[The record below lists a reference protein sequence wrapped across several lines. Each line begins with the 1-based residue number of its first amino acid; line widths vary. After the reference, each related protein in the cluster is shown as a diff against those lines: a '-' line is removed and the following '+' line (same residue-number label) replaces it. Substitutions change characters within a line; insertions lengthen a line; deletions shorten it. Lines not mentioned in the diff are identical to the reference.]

1 MVRPTIAERLA
12 RHCRIERFEE
22 KLALTADALFEP
34 QVVAQVM
41 PHEIAPQVETSS
53 TSGSATDLATIREQ
67 YQFDGRGQTV
77 AVIDSG
83 IAWDHYA
90 LGGGFGAGHRV
101 VGGWDF
107 AENDA
112 NPYDDGPAGFHG
124 THVSGIIGSSDSKYT
139 GVAPGADL
147 VGLRVFNDQ
156 GAGNLEWVSQALQ
169 WVHDNRN
176 SFENPITTVN
186 LSLGS
191 DWNATTLPGWAT
203 LESKLAQLKA
213 DGIFISVAAGN
224 AFQNYRAV
232 GLSYPAVSSHV
243 VPVASHGADGDLSD
257 FSQRSNRV
265 LVAPGEAIKSTVPN
279 HLFGGT
285 QTNQFLG
292 ASGTSMAAPYV
303 AGVSMLL
310 RDAYEFMGQSWVTQ
324 DQLYSVLSQTA
335 DRVWDAATN
344 AWYNHVNVAE
354 ALGAVIPDNQGGNW
368 NQGQAL
374 GYLQNGQQISGIIG
388 TVGDVDVFAFTA
400 ETTGRVTLTFQSSHD
415 LLPLVKLYG
424 GQANWSG
431 NQLTLDV
438 VAGQRYQFSVE
449 TGDGTGH
456 YQINTKITS
465 GIQATDWG
473 RTFLTEKAGVA
484 LSGTSLFRLTAGRD
498 GQLTVLASMQSGQ
511 SQFALLDENQR
522 VIANPTQ
529 TFDGQWRLD
538 TTLEEG
544 DVVFLRAI
552 GQGVANFRAAN
563 LVNLDAGQLTVHGT
577 HGNDSVTVTVGEQY
591 RVSVNQFNYQFHQ
604 SQVSRVQLNG
614 HQGFDQVQVNLSN
627 LDDQI
632 RLSSQSLQISNSAM
646 QMAGG
651 LFEVISIDAAGGLNR
666 TQIQG
671 SQQND
676 SLLVAPRYVTGQVGS
691 GHILVTQTTE
701 VTAWGQGGTDLIR
714 FLDSHGADQF
724 SRFSDRAQ
732 MQGVD
737 FVHVGIGFEQM
748 EATSRFGSDSAQLVD
763 SQWVDQVAMYAEQT
777 SMSNQNWTVTVRG
790 FDRVNAVSQTGGQ
803 DQVALYGS
811 AGNDQVGD
819 DGVGLT
825 LTAASGEVNRAVGFS
840 TTQVFGRGGIDS
852 AVLVGTSLSEKLVAN
867 DRWTQLQS
875 GSRTVTLNGILRTE
889 FDGRGG
895 VDELIFS
902 EFGQGDELL
911 GNQQQATARYA
922 YREITARG
930 FEFLEA
936 KTKSASSSQYE
947 LQAVDYLFML
957 DGQWQAK
964 R

>member
-22 KLALTADALFEP
+22 KLALTADALIEP
-34 QVVAQVM
+34 QVMAQEF
-41 PHEIAPQVETSS
+41 PSEISPQVELSS
-53 TSGSATDLATIREQ
+53 FANSATDLASIREQ

-147 VGLRVFNDQ
+147 VALRVFNDQ
-156 GAGNLEWVSQALQ
+156 GSGNLEWVSQALQ

-191 DWNATTLPGWAT
+191 DWNATTLPGWAS

-224 AFQNYRAV
+224 AFQNYQAV

-243 VPVASHGADGDLSD
+243 VPVASHGADGSLSD
-257 FSQRSNRV
+257 FSQRSDRV

-310 RDAYEFMGQSWVTQ
+310 RDAYEFMGQNWVTQ
-324 DQLYSVLSQTA
+324 DQLLATLSQTA

-344 AWYNHVNVAE
+344 AWYNHVDVAQ
-354 ALGAVIPDNQGGNW
+354 ALGAVIPDNQSGTW

-374 GYLQNGQQISGIIG
+374 GHLKNGQQISGIIG

-400 ETTGRVTLTFQSSHD
+400 ATTGRVTFTFQSSHD

-424 GQANWSG
+424 GQANWSD
-431 NQLTLDV
+431 NQLMLDV

-449 TGDGTGH
+449 TADGTGH
-456 YQINTKITS
+456 YQINTKIQS

-473 RTFLTEKAGVA
+473 RTLLTEKSGVA
-484 LSGTSLFRLTAGRD
+484 LAGNSLFRLTAGRD
-498 GQLTVLASMQSGQ
+498 GQLTVLASMQTGQ
-511 SQFALLDENQR
+511 AQFSLLDENQR

-529 TFDGQWRLD
+529 TFDGQWRLEA
-538 TTLEEG
+538 TLREG
-544 DVVFLRAI
+544 DVVFLQAI
-552 GQGVANFRAAN
+552 GQGVANFRVAN
-563 LVNLDAGQLTVHGT
+563 LVNLDAGQLTIHGT
-577 HGNDSVTVTVGEQY
+577 HGNDSVTVTLGEQY
-591 RVSVNQFNYQFHQ
+591 RVAINQFNYQFHQ
-604 SQVSRVQLNG
+604 STVTNLQLNG
-614 HQGFDQVQVNLSN
+614 HQGFDQVQIKLSD
-627 LDDQI
+627 LDDNI
-632 RLSSQSLQISNSAM
+632 RLGSQSLSIDCGLTRI
-646 QMAGG
+646 AGG
-651 LFEVISIDAAGGLNR
+651 QFEVISVDAGGGVNR

-671 SQQND
+671 SSQND
-676 SLLVAPRYVTGQVGS
+676 SLEVAPRYVTGKIAGNQV
-691 GHILVTQTTE
+691 LVTQTTQI
-701 VTAWGQGGTDLIR
+701 TAFGHQGVDTIR
-714 FLDSHGADQF
+714 FLDSQGADQF
-724 SRFSDRAQ
+724 SRFGDRAQ
-732 MQGVD
+732 MQGTG
-737 FVHVGIGFEQM
+737 FIHVGIGFEVY
-748 EATSRFGSDSAQLVD
+748 EAISRFGIDTAQLVD
-763 SQWVDQVAMYAEQT
+763 SELTDQVAMYADQS
-777 SMSNQNWTVTVRG
+777 SMSNQNWSVIVKG
-790 FDRVNAVSQTGGQ
+790 FDRVNAVSKSGGQ
-803 DQVALYGS
+803 DSVTLYGS
-811 AGNDQVGD
+811 TGNDRILD
-819 DGVGLT
+819 DGSGLT
-825 LTAASGEVNRAVGFS
+825 LTASSGEVNRAVGFS
-840 TTQVFGRGGIDS
+840 TTQVFGRGGVDS
-852 AVLVGTSLSEKLVAN
+852 AVLVGTQFAEKLFAN
-867 DRWTQLQS
+867 DRWTQLQTQ
-875 GSRTVTLNGILRTE
+875 SRTITLNGILRTD

-895 VDELIFS
+895 IDELVFS
-902 EFGQGDELL
+902 EFGQADELV
-911 GNQQQATARYA
+911 GNQHQATARYA

-936 KTKSASSSQYE
+936 KTKTADSSQYE

-964 R
+964 